1 MGEPVD
7 TSSVQ
12 AFKPFRY
19 VPYRNVPLV
28 VTDPDYNSLMDEK
41 VDFTP
46 ATMTLALLHA
56 ESTVEPKLN
65 TRLVPA
71 ETVSRRI
78 EDGEKFCM
86 PPMINLC
93 GGVVIAVP
101 IITTTEELPG
111 RHCSLLLV
119 AHANDL
125 RELASENRTVVFHV
139 DPKARLRFHDVV
151 FNTVHEWIMSTA
163 RAQALSSLGGA
174 GFERPKESDI
184 DERLER
190 WKNVVRLDSGN
201 LRDTAPVTGL
211 RVAEVYKT
219 FLAHMEAVVAQPS
232 SYEFKLMGRKELKP
246 FRQQIAQ
253 YIEGI
258 ALGQKFE
265 GALLQQGTA
274 ASVEGWQGEA
284 EGGRAEGGKGKP
296 KEASEGSRGK
306 QKEVSEGDEWKKE
319 KRKLKEKLDEERSEK
334 EHLREELRSKDAEL
348 AEEKEKG
355 TKYVGHAKQV
365 LDKAAEVSTNAA
377 ATLDRSRAMQ
387 ETLAKGVEQLVGDH
401 AKAAAKTEET
411 VKSVE
416 TSFAGVGDKVKTA
429 AEGAVAGLGQQDV
442 LVEAVKGVVNKRL
455 EEIKASIVAL
465 VDKRVREVVAES
477 TKGLKADIV
486 SMVRDTTRQA
496 FGEAGFAALPSVFGA
511 ATALARQGGGG
522 GAGGKH
528 PRGDDGSDTHGGM
541 AGDTVHSELA
551 RQKRSKAGWLEK
563 GVGDVPSK
571 LASRAEGG
579 VAPLHI
585 DLTLGTPVGRADG
598 RANIGASLPSQGLV
612 AVGASRGHGAQPP
625 SGGGIVLGLPTRTLA
640 GRGGVEQTGAEG
652 AVQGAAPRTQEVPG
666 APQGDVHDF
675 LAGMRT
681 AMETG
686 QQQHPVVDQ
695 GLAAIRAGLQ
705 ELQPAGD
712 HHAHAQPQRP
722 VASTPAADDDVP
734 ASEAIPPEGQ
744 LSFPPDL
751 FGIDLGEADTYAQEW
766 QAGHGDSDGEA
777 EEHVDNEENEEKE
790 DTEGLHVLGAVEGE
804 ETDGKAGGALAE
816 VEGGRGRKGA
826 GVRKDRNSPGWTA
839 DVVGGG
845 RSRYLGYSLKRAD
858 VEFTVSVAMIV
869 WDGYVS
875 KVLWAYKEGETPP
888 SWPQEWALAKRL
900 PKGLWTCMWSRTICG
915 DKDRCGFLADVFGFL
930 LVRMFRSYACTPS
943 LTCLPTSRRLTK
955 FFTHVSAYQSGG
967 LDFQPAVSLAVGAI
981 AANAEARDM
990 KAAIAYGVTIASTV
1004 AAAWYL
1010 ASQRAPQF
1018 AQACQWAVD
1027 VGTKLDQANDF
1038 PNLSDKLKKVM
1049 EAVMHA
1055 VKLAD
1060 EEEGAL
1066 ANGTTFVNQ
1075 VTTQALTAANMSQD
1089 PWGKFIASE
1098 LLHTLAYWADC
1109 PDGRDSMQAVGMV
1122 VPLSEVMT
1130 KLTVYRNKRSYRFNK
1145 WEIPGSAPTRTRARG
1160 GRAGQQQGGGRVGQQ
1175 H

>member
-101 IITTTEELPG
+101 IVTTTEELPG

-190 WKNVVRLDSGN
+190 WKNVVRLDCGN

-219 FLAHMEAVVAQPS
+219 FLAHMEAVVAQLS

-274 ASVEGWQGEA
+274 ASVEGEEDAVGSSVHADEDHA
-284 EGGRAEGGKGKP
+284 GGSSVAAPAALGVTLHKEGAGRGNPKGGNGKPREVAEGGKGKP

-334 EHLREELRSKDAEL
+334 ERLREELRSKDAEL

-387 ETLAKGVEQLVGDH
+387 ETLAKGVEQLVDDH

-416 TSFAGVGDKVKTA
+416 TSLAGVGDKVKTA
-429 AEGAVAGLGQQDV
+429 AEGAVAGLGQQVDKAVKAAVTSAVLDAAKTMQDV
-442 LVEAVKGVVNKRL
+442 LVEAVKGVVNKRM
-455 EEIKASIVAL
+455 EEIKASIVAQ

-486 SMVRDTTRQA
+486 SMVLDTTRQA

-541 AGDTVHSELA
+541 GGDTVHSEVA
-551 RQKRSKAGWLEK
+551 RHKRSKAGWLEK

-585 DLTLGTPVGRADG
+585 DLTLGTPVRRADG

-612 AVGASRGHGAQPP
+612 AVGASRVHGAQPP
-625 SGGGIVLGLPTRTLA
+625 SGGGIVLGLPTKTLA

-675 LAGMRT
+675 LAGMRA

-686 QQQHPVVDQ
+686 QQQHPVVDK

-734 ASEAIPPEGQ
+734 ASGAIPPEGQ

-777 EEHVDNEENEEKE
+777 EENVDNEENEEKE
-790 DTEGLHVLGAVEGE
+790 DTEGLHVLGAAEGE

-839 DVVGGG
+839 DIVGGG
-845 RSRYLGYSLKRAD
+845 HSRYLGYSLKRAD

-875 KVLWAYKEGETPP
+875 KVLWGAYKEGP
-888 SWPQEWALAKRL
+888 
-900 PKGLWTCMWSRTICG
+900 
-915 DKDRCGFLADVFGFL
+915 RCQN
-930 LVRMFRSYACTPS
+930 
-943 LTCLPTSRRLTK
+943 
-955 FFTHVSAYQSGG
+955 H
-967 LDFQPAVSLAVGAI
+967 
-981 AANAEARDM
+981 
-990 KAAIAYGVTIASTV
+990 
-1004 AAAWYL
+1004 
-1010 ASQRAPQF
+1010 
-1018 AQACQWAVD
+1018 
-1027 VGTKLDQANDF
+1027 
-1038 PNLSDKLKKVM
+1038 
-1049 EAVMHA
+1049 
-1055 VKLAD
+1055 
-1060 EEEGAL
+1060 
-1066 ANGTTFVNQ
+1066 
-1075 VTTQALTAANMSQD
+1075 
-1089 PWGKFIASE
+1089 
-1098 LLHTLAYWADC
+1098 
-1109 PDGRDSMQAVGMV
+1109 
-1122 VPLSEVMT
+1122 
-1130 KLTVYRNKRSYRFNK
+1130 
-1145 WEIPGSAPTRTRARG
+1145 
-1160 GRAGQQQGGGRVGQQ
+1160 
-1175 H
+1175 